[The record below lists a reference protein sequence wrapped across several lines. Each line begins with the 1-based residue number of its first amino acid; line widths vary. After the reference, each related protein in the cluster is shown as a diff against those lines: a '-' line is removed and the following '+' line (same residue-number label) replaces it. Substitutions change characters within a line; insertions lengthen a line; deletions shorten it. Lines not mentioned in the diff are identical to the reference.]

1 MCSAEAFSVLYARAA
16 VQHGE
21 AFVHLRL
28 FTENR
33 LGASGL
39 DGLSG
44 DNRDQVG
51 VVPDPRGQSG
61 YPGIILTIRGTLGNT
76 HASEQSCQPREAC
89 LTMAVIWQWAPGNFT
104 QTLLP
109 CRALA

>member
-1 MCSAEAFSVLYARAA
+1 MRALLRPSLYARAA

-21 AFVHLRL
+21 AFVRLQL
-28 FTENR
+28 FTENL

-39 DGLSG
+39 DGLCG

-51 VVPDPRGQSG
+51 VVPDPRGQSAC
-61 YPGIILTIRGTLGNT
+61 PGITLTLQGTLGNT
-76 HASEQSCQPREAC
+76 HAPERSCQPREAR
-89 LTMAVIWQWAPGNFT
+89 LTTAVTRQWDPGNFT
-104 QTLLP
+104 QTSLP

>member
-1 MCSAEAFSVLYARAA
+1 MRALLWPSLYACAA

-21 AFVHLRL
+21 AFVRLWL
-28 FTENR
+28 FTENL

-39 DGLSG
+39 DGLCG

-51 VVPDPRGQSG
+51 VVPDPRGQG
-61 YPGIILTIRGTLGNT
+61 GCPGIILTLRGTLGNT
-76 HASEQSCQPREAC
+76 HAPERSCQPRDSC
-89 LTMAVIWQWAPGNFT
+89 LTTAVTRQWAPGNFI
-104 QTLLP
+104 QTSLP